1 MRGGRDDEGSGTV
14 LGVALVMLVGV
25 LLMAISVAGGLFI
38 SQTRAR
44 AAADLA
50 AVSAATAL
58 LEGRSACDVA
68 SSVAAANGAGLEACT
83 VQDEDVLVRV
93 SVSTRIP
100 LAPQVVRSAQ
110 AGPVPCG

>member
-58 LEGRSACDVA
+58 LEGRSVCYAT
-68 SSVAAANGAGLEACT
+68 SSVDEGSGVGLEVCT
-83 VQDEDVLVRV
+83 FQDGDFFVWV